1 MDEEALKK
9 LVKAGEIAKTVREE
23 AVKKAKPGMKLLEL
37 ADYIEK
43 RIRELG
49 GEPAFPVN
57 LSLNDI
63 AAHYTPLIMD
73 DKTIPDGSILKIDI
87 GVHVDGYIADTA
99 ATVSFNSVYDGL
111 LEASRKALEKA
122 IEVFKP
128 AVRVNDVGRVIE
140 ETISSLGYR
149 VIKNLSGHS
158 IGRYMIHGGL
168 SIPNYNEVFNRWRVG
183 DGVYAIEPFATNGV
197 GYVKS
202 GSTVTIYALKTGRAR
217 LTTDERKLYDT
228 IWSSRR
234 TLPFCERWY
243 IGLFQDI
250 GVLKTSLALL
260 DKHGMLH
267 KYPVLVE
274 KSGGYVAQFEH
285 TLVVYGGEVVVS
297 TM

>member
-9 LVKAGEIAKTVREE
+9 LMKAGEIAKTVREE

-37 ADYIEK
+37 AEHIEK

-73 DKTIPDGSILKIDI
+73 DKIIPDGSILKIDI

-128 AVRVNDVGRVIE
+128 GVRVNEVGRVIE

-158 IGRYMIHGGL
+158 IGRFMIHGGL
-168 SIPNYNEVFNRWRVG
+168 SIPNYNEVFNRWRVV

-217 LTTDERKLYDT
+217 LTIDEKKLYDT

-243 IGLFQDI
+243 IGLFQDT

-267 KYPVLVE
+267 NYPVLVE

-285 TLVVYGGEVVVS
+285 TLIVYGGEVVVS